1 MDDKPLYITRKRL
14 DEIITHS
21 EDEGWDNGDYPHIG
35 FILKHGND
43 KNSFLYTTRKK
54 LEAMGMDEDE
64 IHVLAT
70 DLKALKGDSARVWS
84 NVFSPKSFIS
94 LFE

>member
-14 DEIITHS
+14 DEVITHS

-54 LEAMGMDEDE
+54 LEAMGMAEDE
-64 IHVLAT
+64 IQVLAT
-70 DLKALKGDSARVWS
+70 DLKALKGDSVRVWS
-84 NVFSPKSFIS
+84 NVFSPKSFIG